1 MKITVIAFATQW
13 SMPFS
18 MNTRSYINYV
28 STRFLETATRWRRG
42 GGEVQAE
49 LAPCS
54 VVVGKMGENKKKK
67 PNKNHCNGRAQQGVN
82 ASNI

>member
-1 MKITVIAFATQW
+1 M
-13 SMPFS
+13 
-18 MNTRSYINYV
+18 
-28 STRFLETATRWRRG
+28 EEG

-54 VVVGKMGENKKKK
+54 VVVGKMGESIYKKKT
-67 PNKNHCNGRAQQGVN
+67 NKNHCNGRAQQGVN